1 MRILRRRRDR
11 NAQQRVRRRLRMGVR
26 HTLRTQNLTSQDR
39 DNLSE
44 LLVDDD
50 ALDEV
55 IDRLDQE
62 NPRLAVEAEEDD
74 RPGRDWSGFF
84 QALAEFFLAIL
95 PMLTQLFGG
104 FSIPMGHTAQAIVAP
119 SNTAGEAVSD
129 ILSNFNERLENI
141 EKVLT
146 AASTQPKTTKARSRR

>member
-11 NAQQRVRRRLRMGVR
+11 NAQQRVRRRVRMGVR
-26 HTLRTQNLTSQDR
+26 HTLRTQNLTAQDR

-84 QALAEFFLAIL
+84 SALAEFLLAIL

-104 FSIPMGHTAQAIVAP
+104 FSIPVGHTAQAIVA
-119 SNTAGEAVSD
+119 SNDTEGIASLCVS
-129 ILSNFNERLENI
+129 LVERIENI
-141 EKVLT
+141 EKVLV
-146 AASTQPKTTKARSRR
+146 AANNKPQAQRKKPRR